1 MQKKANRYFIPID
14 GQAIEVSEEVY
25 RAYYRPIWNT
35 GITPKRTASA
45 AAPKLKFGSATAF
58 ARAAR
63 STLPGRRYLSTRP
76 SAARMTI

>member
-25 RAYYRPIWNT
+25 RAYYRP

-63 STLPGRRYLSTRP
+63 STLLGRRYLSTRP